1 MSPKYITRFIFLLSL
16 LLTYSCDDGEEQ
28 TSPQPPKG
36 GRGGGPGGW
45 GGAGRP
51 GGRGAAAIPV
61 KGEKVTRSDMSAYV
75 ETYARLEAERQV
87 SVLARTTG
95 LLEELSVEEGTEVEQ
110 GQILLRLDKE
120 ELNLRLRQA
129 KAAYEEANANY
140 ERIAVL
146 HEQRMV
152 SQTEYETTRL
162 RFANA
167 RLGLEEVQLNLDHT
181 DLEAPISGVIT
192 QRLVEVGDLVRN
204 NQEVFVIADLDPLLV
219 RIFIPE
225 RRMYQLHPG
234 QEATIAVEALP
245 ERSFHGKIRMI
256 SPEVDPESGTVKA
269 TLEVDS
275 NGLLK
280 PGMFATVRIIT
291 ERRPQTLTI
300 PKKALVLETDED
312 DVFLIVEG
320 KVRRVTVELG
330 FVEGDQVEVLSG
342 LKEDDLVVTVGH
354 EGLKDDVS
362 VRLAGEGSDPETGTA
377 PPDGKGSK
385 DQWEGRGGEEKKYG
399 GQSGQPPQPGR
410 PGGGPKHAAADSGLG
425 QSPSPDTLRKTTAES
440 HREGSP
446 LPDSLREKSE
456 ALRTREDT
464 Q

>member
-95 LLEELSVEEGTEVEQ
+95 LLEQLSVEEGTEVEQ

-167 RLGLEEVQLNLDHT
+167 RGGLEEVQLNLDHT

-219 RIFIPE
+219 RIFVPE

-320 KVRRVTVELG
+320 KVRRVAVELG

-362 VRLAGEGSDPETGTA
+362 VRLAGEGSEPETSA
-377 PPDGKGSK
+377 SPPDDKSSK
-385 DQWEGRGGEEKKYG
+385 EQWDERGGEGEKYG
-399 GQSGQPPQPGR
+399 GQSDQPPQPGR
-410 PGGGPKHAAADSGLG
+410 PGRPPKHAAADTGLG
-425 QSPSPDTLRKTTAES
+425 QSPNPDTLRKSTAEP
-440 HREGSP
+440 HRVGSP
-446 LPDSLREKSE
+446 LPDSLRKKSE
-456 ALRTREDT
+456 VLRTREDA

>member
-1 MSPKYITRFIFLLSL
+1 MSLRYIRYTTIFMLLLSFL
-16 LLTYSCDDGEEQ
+16 FTYSCDNGEER
-28 TSPQPPKG
+28 TPPQGQK
-36 GRGGGPGGW
+36 GGPGKW
-45 GGAGRP
+45 GGGHP

-95 LLEELSVEEGTEVEQ
+95 LLEELAVEEGTEVEQ

-140 ERIAVL
+140 ERIEVL

-167 RLGLEEVQLNLDHT
+167 KLGLEEVQLNLNYT
-181 DLEAPISGVIT
+181 DIKAPISGVVT
-192 QRLVEVGDLVRN
+192 QRLIEVGDLVRN

-219 RIFIPE
+219 RIFVPE

-320 KVRRVTVELG
+320 KVRRVAVELG

-362 VRLAGEGSDPETGTA
+362 VRLAGEGSEPETGA
-377 PPDGKGSK
+377 SPPDGKGSK
-385 DQWEGRGGEEKKYG
+385 GQWDGRGGEGEKYG
-399 GQSGQPPQPGR
+399 GRSGQPPQPGR
-410 PGGGPKHAAADSGLG
+410 PDGPPKHAAADTGLG
-425 QSPSPDTLRKTTAES
+425 QSPNPDTLRKSTAES
-440 HREGSP
+440 HRAGSP
-446 LPDSLREKSE
+446 LPDSLRKKSE
-456 ALRTREDT
+456 ALRTREDA